1 MNKNHVHCFE
11 REFEAKVSQ
20 STNRRM
26 QIIEPYTIEYTYSNA
41 TLRTKEVPAVEIVMP
56 KDQFYNLLEKVDEK
70 SDENIHWLTYKQ
82 YQNIY
87 GTEWPYRFS
96 DMMTREA
103 QEEKLRNSNAA
114 LKKAWEHYQL
124 LLKIS
129 HD

>member
-11 REFEAKVSQ
+11 REFEATVTQ

-26 QIIEPYTIEYTYSNA
+26 QIIEPYTLDYKYPGI
-41 TLRTKEVPAVEIVMP
+41 TLQTKSVPAVEIVMP
-56 KDQFYNLLEKVDEK
+56 EDQFYNLLEEVDKK

-103 QEEKLRNSNAA
+103 LEEKLRNSNAA
-114 LKKAWEHYQL
+114 LKKAWDYYQL
-124 LLKIS
+124 LLKMS
-129 HD
+129 